1 MYKFSVYVRSFLVHL
16 TCKLVNFISKRFVST
31 LKDRFVAHFEHS
43 DLGVLCESGYK
54 GTLFERKLANSIL
67 VIKLTQSCCAKH
79 LQNNKP
85 KTNQF

>member
-1 MYKFSVYVRSFLVHL
+1 MLYKFFVFVRNL
-16 TCKLVNFISKRFVST
+16 TFDLELVNFISKRFVST

-43 DLGVLCESGYK
+43 DLGVLCESGHFLR
-54 GTLFERKLANSIL
+54 GKLANSIL
-67 VIKLTQSCCAKH
+67 VTNLIQSCIAKH